1 MNDNSKQRMD
11 EMLEFIDQNGHGGLE
26 YDEVL
31 VRRLVE
37 QVQVYD
43 EHITIKFKSGIEI
56 EVQN

>member
-1 MNDNSKQRMD
+1 MD